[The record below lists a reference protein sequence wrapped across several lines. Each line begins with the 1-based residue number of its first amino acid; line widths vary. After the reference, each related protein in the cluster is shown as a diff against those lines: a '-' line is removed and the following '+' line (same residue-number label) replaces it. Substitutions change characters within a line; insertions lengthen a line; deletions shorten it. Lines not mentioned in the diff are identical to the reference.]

1 MINKNNVADILPILI
16 KNDETFN
23 RLKNDFP
30 SILADLVTFK
40 DNPNCS
46 CRGRVFKFFSEQLEI
61 NPTVLDQ
68 YIKDTNEI
76 TLKLQSL
83 NEERANN
90 NYAGKVFVIDKG
102 EEAWATFAGTLPGKM
117 FRMFSVAE
125 RDDKVVVYFL

>member
-1 MINKNNVADILPILI
+1 MINTNNVADVLPLLI
-16 KNDETFN
+16 KDDETFS
-23 RLKNDFP
+23 RLTSDFP

-46 CRGRVFKFFSEQLEI
+46 CRGRVLKFFTEHLEA
-61 NPTVLDQ
+61 NPGSLDQ
-68 YIKDTNEI
+68 YVKDASEI
-76 TLKLQSL
+76 SFKLQSL
-83 NEERANN
+83 SEERANT

-102 EEAWATFAGTLPGKM
+102 EEAWAAFAGTLPGKM